1 MTAFLAWVEQP
12 PQDLDG
18 PWVEAR
24 HIAPGLLALESPESL
39 SVVYHA
45 LKWSLPDRS
54 ALIVVPVVETP
65 KSRGMAPGTTRWLR
79 ERSRG
84 PGEHPA

>member
-1 MTAFLAWVEQP
+1 MTAFLAWTEHP
-12 PQDLDG
+12 PEDLEG
-18 PWVEAR
+18 PWLEAR
-24 HIAPGLLALESPESL
+24 VVAPGLLALESAESL

-65 KSRGMAPGTTRWLR
+65 KSRGLAPGTTRWLR
-79 ERSRG
+79 ERSR
-84 PGEHPA
+84 PGGEA